1 MTFLNSLGP
10 DFLSKIRQNF
20 SSAAAISTT
29 ENSLNEKTKL
39 KNSVK
44 LEAIRYDETTTIMV

>member
-20 SSAAAISTT
+20 SSAAAAAIST
-29 ENSLNEKTKL
+29 ENISEKPKL
-39 KNSVK
+39 KNVK
-44 LEAIRYDETTTIMV
+44 LEAIRYDETTAIMV